1 MVVAAHVETNNWITA
16 GTLWPRWEH
25 TSRIAGGP
33 QKQTG
38 QNIKEISTE
47 SSHTLM

>member
-1 MVVAAHVETNNWITA
+1 MVVAVHVEITGSLQEPSGQGGITVGRVA
-16 GTLWPRWEH
+16 M
-25 TSRIAGGP
+25 GP